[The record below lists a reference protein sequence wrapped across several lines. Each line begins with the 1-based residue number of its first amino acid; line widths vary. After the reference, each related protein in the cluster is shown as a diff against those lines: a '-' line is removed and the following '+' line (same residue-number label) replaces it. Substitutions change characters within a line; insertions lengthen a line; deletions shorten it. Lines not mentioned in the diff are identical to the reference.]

1 LSKKNT
7 YKKLESYL
15 LNEYNKADTGII
27 REIFNKGSVE
37 EAIKNADRLYQ
48 LIIDSNMKVLFLEEV
63 SRNESI
69 SY

>member
-1 LSKKNT
+1 MSKKNT